1 MKKAVFAAAA
11 ACALVIGMAG
21 CSPQVKVA
29 TGSDDDEQVVQ
40 EVEDSVD
47 KSGLVEIQTFLLTV
61 NVDPADD
68 PAAAALKSASS
79 EMVDEYLAD
88 GSLTQSEVDAAVEV
102 LWDNISK
109 NDLDKYIGAKSYAQN
124 AQGGSASSPS
134 SSMTVS
140 QQNALRAAAQYLN
153 VMPFSH
159 DGLIEQLEFEGYST
173 EDATFA
179 ADNCGADWNRQAE
192 LMAQQYLD
200 SMPFSHS
207 GLVEQLV
214 FEGFTQEQ
222 AEHGVASVGL

>member
-40 EVEDSVD
+40 EVEASVD
-47 KSGLVEIQTFLLTV
+47 KSDLVEVQSYLLTV
-61 NVDPADD
+61 NVDPSVD
-68 PAAAALKSASS
+68 PAAAAFKSASS
-79 EMVDEYLAD
+79 EIIDDYLAD
-88 GSLTQSEVDAAVEV
+88 DSLTQSEVDAAVTV
-102 LWDNISK
+102 LWDDISI
-109 NDLDKYIGAKSYAQN
+109 NGLDKYVGANSYSQNVKSEE
-124 AQGGSASSPS
+124 PS
-134 SSMTVS
+134 STGSSMSVS
-140 QQNALRAAAQYLN
+140 QQNALRAASQYLN

-173 EDATFA
+173 EDASFA
-179 ADNCGADWNRQAE
+179 ADNCGADWSRRAE